1 MNITLDE
8 IRSKA
13 PEGATHYDRDYDYL
27 RLHKNKWSVWNSFH
41 EIWQPMNSPTEEVMT
56 RFKIKPL

>member
-13 PEGATHYDRDYDYL
+13 PQGATHYDIEHDYL
-27 RLHKNKWSVWNSFH
+27 RLHENKWSVWDSFH
-41 EIWQPMNSPTEEVMT
+41 EVWRPIHTPTEESIT
-56 RFKIKPL
+56 IFKIKPL